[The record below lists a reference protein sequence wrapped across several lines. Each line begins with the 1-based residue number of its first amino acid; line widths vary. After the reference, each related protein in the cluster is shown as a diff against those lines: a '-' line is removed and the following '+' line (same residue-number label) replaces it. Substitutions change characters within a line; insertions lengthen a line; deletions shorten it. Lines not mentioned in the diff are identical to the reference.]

1 MDQDDRAPILSE
13 ADRRFRILN
22 WIAIVDQLAT
32 TKANRVLDAI
42 GLPMPQFIVLNHFS
56 HRPQEPRTVTGV
68 AAAFQHPQPGMTKT
82 IQKLVERGYLRS
94 DADANDGRVKRL
106 LLTAEGTA
114 AHTAACARLAPDI
127 AATFAGWE
135 AHELDTLLR
144 LLDRLRVH
152 LDTHRDPA

>member
-1 MDQDDRAPILSE
+1 MDQDDGAPILSE

-42 GLPMPQFIVLNHFS
+42 GLPMPQFVVLNHFS
-56 HRPQEPRTVTGV
+56 HRPHEPRTVTGV
-68 AAAFQHPQPGMTKT
+68 AAAFQQPQPGMTKT

-94 DADANDGRVKRL
+94 DADANDGRIKRL
-106 LLTAEGTA
+106 LLTAEGLA
-114 AHTAACARLAPDI
+114 AHKAARERLAPSI
-127 AATFAGWE
+127 ATTFAGWD
-135 AHELDTLLR
+135 AYELDTLLR